1 MKVPMVFREWDPG
14 RKRVGIAHEIPNL
27 HQDYGISKQGK
38 VHDDLIRGDQS
49 GLIGLQGNMKKT
61 EIDRGSKILRST
73 IYTDTCD
80 LGSSSGDGL
89 DNKGDSFGFT
99 WRVDKGINDLLEV
112 GPGKIIAILEDNQI
126 GEREEKKQ
134 GPGKVLFKNQTV
146 AGRSIMKKL
155 VQGFVLPHKRTSA
168 EDAKAGI
175 RAHPNHDTFMDQS
188 DKEVKLR
195 WQVVWAE
202 LQWAELQWQFTHNT
216 LVFRLFGFIIGTT
229 TDSALGL
236 IKPTVQDGMEGN
248 HTDMLESG
256 FVAVL
261 SCLLTRRMMY
271 ATGGGPKHIWFS
283 IWFGLVVLDYGHRWD
298 KSASQQTVQ
307 MGRDNDNKCSLCY
320 FDAVFCYHSSLSIT
334 VCNVVLSMFGNTMDF
349 AGFYFGCNMSL
360 SRTYFRWGIW
370 SLSNITSSETSLNT
384 GKYGM
389 FSLVR
394 LMQWMHLTLILWSGS
409 KIRSNIGAVIVGFD
423 VRLHTKV

>member
-1 MKVPMVFREWDPG
+1 
-14 RKRVGIAHEIPNL
+14 
-27 HQDYGISKQGK
+27 
-38 VHDDLIRGDQS
+38 
-49 GLIGLQGNMKKT
+49 
-61 EIDRGSKILRST
+61 
-73 IYTDTCD
+73 
-80 LGSSSGDGL
+80 
-89 DNKGDSFGFT
+89 
-99 WRVDKGINDLLEV
+99 
-112 GPGKIIAILEDNQI
+112 
-126 GEREEKKQ
+126 
-134 GPGKVLFKNQTV
+134 
-146 AGRSIMKKL
+146 MKKL

-168 EDAKAGI
+168 EAAKAGI

-188 DKEVKLR
+188 NKEVKLR
-195 WQVVWAE
+195 WQILHLVSLN
-202 LQWAELQWQFTHNT
+202 LQCKMEWKETTRICWVKDDHWCLLRIWNKDTIV
-216 LVFRLFGFIIGTT
+216 LSLLLFFKYWNKNGDLCCWWCVLT
-229 TDSALGL
+229 
-236 IKPTVQDGMEGN
+236 
-248 HTDMLESG
+248 ESG

-298 KSASQQTVQ
+298 KSASQQMVQ
-307 MGRDNDNKCSLCY
+307 MGRDNDNRCSLCY

-370 SLSNITSSETSLNT
+370 SFSNITSSETSLNT

-394 LMQWMHLTLILWSGS
+394 LMQWMHLTLILWSVS

-423 VRLHTKV
+423 VRLHTKVWYAYMLESSVLLGNWPHLKESLLGTYMESVVRYWFVEMWRNYTHTG